1 MCKNMRI
8 LNKTPKTHN
17 ARHGKGG
24 FTLVEL
30 CVVLALLA
38 ILAVGITSF
47 SVLMNGFA
55 ADASEETAFWEENA
69 ALKSELRRWIAENDV
84 AGKHFF
90 VEGGVLKSA
99 PTGQTENANTLYL
112 AGSALMVNGVQ
123 KAEYSAIDG
132 IEFSSGSGFSVIKC
146 TVYYITEDG
155 ARKEIDFLFSCR
167 AATVDFSTGGGANG

>member
-1 MCKNMRI
+1 MRI

-112 AGSALMVNGVQ
+112 ADSALMVNGVQ

-132 IEFSSGSGFSVIKC
+132 IAFTTADGGRRLIKC

-167 AATVDFSTGGGANG
+167 AAIVDPPTGGGANG

>member
-1 MCKNMRI
+1 MRI

-55 ADASEETAFWEENA
+55 AEASEETAFWEENA

-84 AGKHFF
+84 NGKSFYI
-90 VEGGVLKSA
+90 ENGVLKS
-99 PTGQTENANTLYL
+99 TNTVEGQSAKSIYL

-123 KAEYSAIDG
+123 KTEYNAIDG
-132 IEFSSGSGFSVIKC
+132 IVFTNHSDGRLIKC
-146 TVYYITEDG
+146 TVYQITESG
-155 ARKEIDFLFSCR
+155 ARNEIDFLFSVR
-167 AATVDFSTGGGANG
+167 AAQITASTGGGENG

>member
-1 MCKNMRI
+1 MRI

-55 ADASEETAFWEENA
+55 ADASEETSFWEENA

-132 IEFSSGSGFSVIKC
+132 ITFTTADGGRRLIKC

-167 AATVDFSTGGGANG
+167 AAIVDPPTGGGANG